1 VWLAFISVVLS
12 RIKTQK
18 QMTKYI
24 LIIAILFQSC
34 LLPKKLDK
42 FFDKKPVLAAQKCAE
57 KFPIK
62 ETIDT
67 VIVVDS
73 TTLNAYEMEFVYLYS
88 MLDSLLGHQVS
99 DSVKREIV
107 TVFQE
112 KKVPVIK
119 YKYITRTVEN
129 TAKIQTVKDS
139 LTAIIDELA
148 QDVKEKHDEYLEAS
162 FQYVQE
168 REKAKKYKKQRNINF
183 WWIVLLL
190 VFIFRKPII
199 QILGKLIKR

>member
-1 VWLAFISVVLS
+1 MKIN
-12 RIKTQK
+12 
-18 QMTKYI
+18 YI
-24 LIIAILFQSC
+24 LIIALLFQSC

-73 TTLNAYEMEFVYLYS
+73 ATLQAYELEFVHLYL
-88 MLDSLLGHQVS
+88 MLDSLLGNEVS

-119 YKYITRTVEN
+119 YKYITKTIEN
-129 TAKIQTVKDS
+129 TAKIQVIKDS
-139 LTAIIDELA
+139 LTTQINALNDNYSKITDEYF
-148 QDVKEKHDEYLEAS
+148 KEK
-162 FQYVQE
+162 E
-168 REKAKKYKKQRNINF
+168 RAEKYKKHLKIHY
-183 WWIVLLL
+183 WWTLLL
-190 VFIFRKPII
+190 LIFIFRKD
-199 QILGKLIKR
+199 ILKILTKHIKR

>member
-1 VWLAFISVVLS
+1 
-12 RIKTQK
+12 
-18 QMTKYI
+18 MTKYI

-67 VIVVDS
+67 VTIIDS
-73 TTLNAYEMEFVYLYS
+73 ATLQAYEMEFVYLYS

-107 TVFQE
+107 TIFQE

-119 YKYITRTVEN
+119 YKYITKTIEN

-139 LTAIIDELA
+139 LTAQINDLNDNYSKIT
-148 QDVKEKHDEYLEAS
+148 DEYLKEK
-162 FQYVQE
+162 
-168 REKAKKYKKQRNINF
+168 EKAKKYKKQRNINF
-183 WWIVLLL
+183 WWIVLLV
-190 VFIFRKPII
+190 VFIFRKPILK
-199 QILGKLIKR
+199 ILTKHIKR

>member
-1 VWLAFISVVLS
+1 MNHNYF
-12 RIKTQK
+12 
-18 QMTKYI
+18 KYI
-24 LIIAILFQSC
+24 IFGVFCMMLQSC
-34 LLPKKLDK
+34 LLSKKLDK

-73 TTLNAYEMEFVYLYS
+73 ATLQAYELEFVHLYL
-88 MLDSLLGHQVS
+88 MLDSLLGNEVS

-119 YKYITRTVEN
+119 YKYITRTLEN
-129 TAKIQTVKDS
+129 TAKIQVVKDS
-139 LTAIIDELA
+139 LTAQINDLNDNYSKIT
-148 QDVKEKHDEYLEAS
+148 DEYLKEK
-162 FQYVQE
+162 
-168 REKAKKYKKQRNINF
+168 EKAEKYKKQRNINF
-183 WWIVLLL
+183 WWIVLLV
-190 VFIFRKPII
+190 VFIFRKPILKI
-199 QILGKLIKR
+199 ITKHIKR

>member
-1 VWLAFISVVLS
+1 MNRNLF
-12 RIKTQK
+12 
-18 QMTKYI
+18 KYVI
-24 LIIAILFQSC
+24 FGVFCIMLESC

-73 TTLNAYEMEFVYLYS
+73 STLQAYEMEFVYLYS

-107 TVFQE
+107 TIFQE

-129 TAKIQTVKDS
+129 TAKIQVIKDS
-139 LTAIIDELA
+139 LTAQINDLNDNYSKITDEYF
-148 QDVKEKHDEYLEAS
+148 KEK
-162 FQYVQE
+162 E
-168 REKAKKYKKQRNINF
+168 RAEKYKKHLKIHY
-183 WWIVLLL
+183 WWTLLLL

>member
-1 VWLAFISVVLS
+1 MNRNFS
-12 RIKTQK
+12 
-18 QMTKYI
+18 KYVIFGVFCII
-24 LIIAILFQSC
+24 LQSC

-73 TTLNAYEMEFVYLYS
+73 TTLKAYEMEFSYLYS
-88 MLDSLLGHQVS
+88 AIDSLLGTQVS
-99 DSVKREIV
+99 DSIKREIV

-139 LTAIIDELA
+139 LTAVIDELS
-148 QDVKEKHDEYLEAS
+148 QDVKESHDEYLEAT
-162 FQYVQE
+162 FQAAQE
-168 REKAKKYKKQRNINF
+168 KEKADKYKKQRNINLL
-183 WWIVLLL
+183 WILLL
-190 VFIFRKPII
+190 LALLFRKPLIKVAN
-199 QILGKLIKR
+199 KLITKS

>member
-1 VWLAFISVVLS
+1 
-12 RIKTQK
+12 
-18 QMTKYI
+18 MTKYI
-24 LIIAILFQSC
+24 LIIAVLFQSC

-73 TTLNAYEMEFVYLYS
+73 ATLQAYEMEFVYLYS

-129 TAKIQTVKDS
+129 TAKYQVLIDS
-139 LTAIIDELA
+139 CQNLTSQNMAKIDKIS
-148 QDVKEKHDEYLEAS
+148 KEKELYLT
-162 FQYVQE
+162 QYIN
-168 REKAKKYKKQRNINF
+168 EKAKAEKYKKQRNINF

-190 VFIFRKPII
+190 VFIFRKPILKI
-199 QILGKLIKR
+199 ITKHIKR

>member
-1 VWLAFISVVLS
+1 MKIN
-12 RIKTQK
+12 
-18 QMTKYI
+18 YI

-67 VIVVDS
+67 VTIIDS
-73 TTLNAYEMEFVYLYS
+73 ANVKAYEMEFVYLHS
-88 MLDSLLGHQVS
+88 VLDSLLGNEVS

-129 TAKIQTVKDS
+129 TAKIQVVKDS
-139 LTAIIDELA
+139 LTAQINDLNYNYSKIT
-148 QDVKEKHDEYLEAS
+148 DEYLK
-162 FQYVQE
+162 
-168 REKAKKYKKQRNINF
+168 EKARAEKYKKQRNINF
-183 WWIVLLL
+183 WWIVLLV
-190 VFIFRKPII
+190 VFIFRKPILK
-199 QILGKLIKR
+199 ILTKHIKR

>member
-1 VWLAFISVVLS
+1 MKIN
-12 RIKTQK
+12 
-18 QMTKYI
+18 YI

-67 VIVVDS
+67 VTIIDS
-73 TTLNAYEMEFVYLYS
+73 ANVKAYEMEFVYLHS

-112 KKVPVIK
+112 NKVPVIK

-129 TAKIQTVKDS
+129 TAKIQVVKDS
-139 LTAIIDELA
+139 LTAQINDLNDNYSKIT
-148 QDVKEKHDEYLEAS
+148 DEYLK
-162 FQYVQE
+162 
-168 REKAKKYKKQRNINF
+168 EKARAEKYKKQRNINF
-183 WWIVLLL
+183 WWIVLLV
-190 VFIFRKPII
+190 VFIFRKPILK
-199 QILGKLIKR
+199 ILTKHIKR